1 MPRIHQRKL
10 TVTTESIDAVGHV
23 NNREYLRWMEDI
35 AVEHSAVQGWPMERY
50 FERGNAWVAS
60 THFLEYLR
68 PAFAGDQLDI
78 YTWIGTWDRRTS
90 VRRYAVT
97 RQRKLIA
104 RGETCWTFVELA
116 SGRACDLPAAV
127 TAAFFVVADDD
138 PELKSLG
145 LARRVRSRPATASAD
160 TAGEVSTDGIAAAH
174 PSMTP
179 QR

>member
-1 MPRIHQRKL
+1 MPRIFHKSL
-10 TVTTESIDAVGHV
+10 FVGPESIDAVGHV

-35 AVEHSAVQGWPMERY
+35 AVEHSAAQGWPMERY
-50 FERGNAWVAS
+50 FEGGHAWVAS

-68 PAFAGDQLDI
+68 PAFAGDELDI

-116 SGRACDLPAAV
+116 SGRARDLPAAV
-127 TAAFFVVADDD
+127 TDAFVVVPDDD
-138 PELKSLG
+138 AELKSLG
-145 LARRVRSRPATASAD
+145 LARRERLRSAAP
-160 TAGEVSTDGIAAAH
+160 AAA
-174 PSMTP
+174 
-179 QR
+179 

>member
-1 MPRIHQRKL
+1 MPRIFHASL
-10 TVTTESIDAVGHV
+10 VVGPESIDAVGHV

-35 AVEHSAVQGWPMERY
+35 AVDHSAAQGWPMERY

-68 PAFAGDQLDI
+68 PSFAGDQLDI

-97 RQRKLIA
+97 RQGKLVA

-116 SGRACDLPAAV
+116 SGRGCDLPVEV
-127 TAAFFVVADDD
+127 TAAFFVVAGDD

-145 LARRVRSRPATASAD
+145 LTRRDRARSGNAAPNSAGELPATAWPGD
-160 TAGEVSTDGIAAAH
+160 TAS
-174 PSMTP
+174 
-179 QR
+179 